1 MKEDPEKENPKR
13 KIPRR
18 DVLRLTIAGSGAA
31 AVGAL
36 LSGPL
41 PAQSV
46 NMKDK
51 RKARYQPNSAEVRD
65 FYRVNSYP
73 GAR

>member
-1 MKEDPEKENPKR
+1 MKENPKR

-18 DVLRLTIAGSGAA
+18 DLLRLTIAGSGAV

-36 LSGPL
+36 LPGL
-41 PAQSV
+41 APAQSG